1 MSWEMSWKI
10 PVSIKGILFKDNN
23 VILLKNE
30 RKEWELPGGRL
41 ERVDVWVYEP
51 VEGRH
56 VLIVPYLCKCFPV
69 AEIDGV
75 NLPRGYRDSI
85 RKAWKHVV

>member
-41 ERVDVWVYEP
+41 ERGETP
-51 VEGRH
+51 GEGLLREMREELG
-56 VLIVPYLCKCFPV
+56 VSCS
-69 AEIDGV
+69 ID
-75 NLPRGYRDSI
+75 N
-85 RKAWKHVV
+85 